1 MYLRT
6 GLRRA
11 PSRFE
16 SEDFKNKLMRTDI
29 IEDIRAQLFALQ
41 DKNYREFHARLMP
54 NIEKDRIIGIR
65 VPVLRKYAKE
75 LARGSRLFLSVQ
87 KEKRGCNTVKENDCD
102 NVENFLNSLPH
113 YYYEENNLHMFLIM
127 QMKDYDTAL
136 AYLEAFLPYIDNW
149 ATCDSGVPAVFK
161 KHKKDLLLHVYEW
174 LDSDKPY
181 TVRYGIGTLMRL
193 YLDEDFDIKY
203 AYELCRILIGF
214 LVFGLIFGVLS
225 NVPVYVMLIV
235 PLFVVCAK
243 LTVSAFILWSYENH
257 NHGKIKINVSE
268 NRLGSFKVI
277 LAILFLAAAYGLPA
291 LGFCPPVSALFV
303 LMLFVIVIG
312 VFSCRRIVT
321 FDKYRIVYGQILK
334 DMDSMV
340 ESAQNM
346 DVDKNRKLISAEKE
360 SLEQNSRIEKKKGF
374 EYLNAVFINRH
385 KRLLWKPVKR
395 VCAICILLVAAGIG
409 AMLYLDDPGFRKDT
423 AELLLKNLGMST
435 FWMYLINRGMGYT
448 QALFMN
454 CDHSLLCYPFYRKP
468 KAVLELFTIRLRE
481 IIKINLPPA
490 LILGAGLSAMLF
502 ISHGTQNPLN
512 YLILFLVFPAE
523 SVFFSVHYLVIYYL
537 LQPYN
542 AGTEIKSGMYK
553 VITGLTYV
561 ACYMTIQLRMST
573 LKFGSIMITFSVVY
587 CVVACVLAYRI
598 APRTFKIRE

>member
-1 MYLRT
+1 MGRSYPAGSGLGWGLCLPPPQRNAVLLRID
-6 GLRRA
+6 A
-11 PSRFE
+11 
-16 SEDFKNKLMRTDI
+16 
-29 IEDIRAQLFALQ
+29 
-41 DKNYREFHARLMP
+41 REFAIV
-54 NIEKDRIIGIR
+54 N
-65 VPVLRKYAKE
+65 
-75 LARGSRLFLSVQ
+75 
-87 KEKRGCNTVKENDCD
+87 
-102 NVENFLNSLPH
+102 
-113 YYYEENNLHMFLIM
+113 
-127 QMKDYDTAL
+127 
-136 AYLEAFLPYIDNW
+136 
-149 ATCDSGVPAVFK
+149 
-161 KHKKDLLLHVYEW
+161 
-174 LDSDKPY
+174 
-181 TVRYGIGTLMRL
+181 
-193 YLDEDFDIKY
+193 Y
-203 AYELCRILIGF
+203 AYELCKILIGF
-214 LVFGLIFGVLS
+214 LVFGLIFGLLS

-277 LAILFLAAAYGLPA
+277 LVILFLAAAYGLPA

-303 LMLFVIVIG
+303 LMLVVIVIG

-340 ESAQNM
+340 ESVQNM
-346 DVDKNRKLISAEKE
+346 DVDKNRKLISAENE

-409 AMLYLDDPGFRKDT
+409 AMLYLDDAGFRKDT

-502 ISHGTQNPLN
+502 IAHGTQNPLN
-512 YLILFLVFPAE
+512 YLILFLVFPKMFSCEHLERCCATNLRIRLTFFRIQDFLLGVNVQIIRVLQC
-523 SVFFSVHYLVIYYL
+523 VFGCFATENGLFDEKYAQLAQLLGCTRLFLDRFSLFCTAI
-537 LQPYN
+537 
-542 AGTEIKSGMYK
+542 
-553 VITGLTYV
+553 
-561 ACYMTIQLRMST
+561 
-573 LKFGSIMITFSVVY
+573 
-587 CVVACVLAYRI
+587 
-598 APRTFKIRE
+598 

>member
-1 MYLRT
+1 MKSRGNSMMKTLRISFSLKNT
-6 GLRRA
+6 YRINSIYYGFKQIPVIKKILPESLYAAGGFKLVVSILSVIWEIISGFIGKFIYIFFMIFMVSALFSKTPQREAFVNILFFLTFIGALLNTFIFDPSKDKYYAVVLLRIDA
-11 PSRFE
+11 
-16 SEDFKNKLMRTDI
+16 
-29 IEDIRAQLFALQ
+29 
-41 DKNYREFHARLMP
+41 REFAIV
-54 NIEKDRIIGIR
+54 N
-65 VPVLRKYAKE
+65 
-75 LARGSRLFLSVQ
+75 
-87 KEKRGCNTVKENDCD
+87 
-102 NVENFLNSLPH
+102 
-113 YYYEENNLHMFLIM
+113 
-127 QMKDYDTAL
+127 
-136 AYLEAFLPYIDNW
+136 
-149 ATCDSGVPAVFK
+149 
-161 KHKKDLLLHVYEW
+161 
-174 LDSDKPY
+174 
-181 TVRYGIGTLMRL
+181 
-193 YLDEDFDIKY
+193 Y
-203 AYELCRILIGF
+203 AYELCKILIGF
-214 LVFGLIFGVLS
+214 LVFGLIFGLLS

-277 LAILFLAAAYGLPA
+277 LVILFLTAAYGLPA
-291 LGFCPPVSALFV
+291 LGFCPPVSVLFV
-303 LMLFVIVIG
+303 LMLVVIVIG

-340 ESAQNM
+340 EFAKNM

-360 SLEQNSRIEKKKGF
+360 SLELNSRIEKKKGF

-395 VCAICILLVAAGIG
+395 VCAICILLVAAGIS
-409 AMLYLDDPGFRKDT
+409 AMLYLDDPGFRKDM

-523 SVFFSVHYLVIYYL
+523 SVFFSVHYLVIYYM

-553 VITGLTYV
+553 VITGLTYM

-573 LKFGSIMITFSVVY
+573 LKFGGIMITFSVVY

>member
-1 MYLRT
+1 MKSRGNSMMKTLRISFSLKNT
-6 GLRRA
+6 YRINSIYYGFKQIPVIKKILPESLYAAGGFKLVVSILSVIWEIISGFIGKFIYIFFMIFMISALFSKTPQREAFVNILFFLTFIGALLNTFIFDPSKDKYYAVVLLRIDA
-11 PSRFE
+11 
-16 SEDFKNKLMRTDI
+16 
-29 IEDIRAQLFALQ
+29 
-41 DKNYREFHARLMP
+41 REFAIV
-54 NIEKDRIIGIR
+54 N
-65 VPVLRKYAKE
+65 
-75 LARGSRLFLSVQ
+75 
-87 KEKRGCNTVKENDCD
+87 
-102 NVENFLNSLPH
+102 
-113 YYYEENNLHMFLIM
+113 
-127 QMKDYDTAL
+127 
-136 AYLEAFLPYIDNW
+136 
-149 ATCDSGVPAVFK
+149 
-161 KHKKDLLLHVYEW
+161 
-174 LDSDKPY
+174 
-181 TVRYGIGTLMRL
+181 
-193 YLDEDFDIKY
+193 Y
-203 AYELCRILIGF
+203 AYELCKILIGF
-214 LVFGLIFGVLS
+214 LVFGLIFGLLS

-268 NRLGSFKVI
+268 NRLGSFKVM
-277 LAILFLAAAYGLPA
+277 LAILFLAAAYGLPT
-291 LGFCPPVSALFV
+291 LGFCPPVSVLFV
-303 LMLFVIVIG
+303 LMLVV
-312 VFSCRRIVT
+312 
-321 FDKYRIVYGQILK
+321 
-334 DMDSMV
+334 
-340 ESAQNM
+340 
-346 DVDKNRKLISAEKE
+346 
-360 SLEQNSRIEKKKGF
+360 
-374 EYLNAVFINRH
+374 
-385 KRLLWKPVKR
+385 
-395 VCAICILLVAAGIG
+395 AGIA

-423 AELLLKNLGMST
+423 AELLLKNLGMSI

-523 SVFFSVHYLVIYYL
+523 SVFFSVHYLVIYYM

-553 VITGLTYV
+553 VITGLTYM
-561 ACYMTIQLRMST
+561 ACYITIQLRMST
-573 LKFGSIMITFSVVY
+573 LKFGGIMITFSVVY